1 MIAGNTTH
9 EFYFLGLNPSR
20 IKTLLSSY
28 GEIVRTYLE
37 PDKVRK
43 DIVISYKEGWVEFK
57 RKKDAKAVA
66 EHLNGTQIGGKK
78 KSSYHD
84 SIWTIKY
91 LHRFKWHHLTEQ
103 MSMEKRLNDQRLRFE
118 VGKAKK
124 EVEFYEE
131 QVDELR
137 RRKKNSKSDIDVL
150 SRVQFYNKKQRATD
164 EQIRASKPQE
174 DDTGNEFLS
183 RIFS

>member
-1 MIAGNTTH
+1 MVS
-9 EFYFLGLNPSR
+9 GLNPSR
-20 IKTLLSSY
+20 VKAILSRY

-37 PDKVRK
+37 PDKIRK
-43 DIVISYKEGWVEFK
+43 GIVISYKEGWVEFK
-57 RKKDAKAVA
+57 RKKDAKQVA

-84 SIWTIKY
+84 SLWTIKY

-103 MSMEKRLNDQRLRFE
+103 MNVEKRMKDQRLRFE
-118 VGKAKK
+118 VGRAKK

-131 QVDELR
+131 QVDEMR
-137 RRKKNSKSDIDVL
+137 RRKKHAKSDVDTS
-150 SRVQFYNKKQRATD
+150 SRVQFYNKRQRATD
-164 EQIRASKPQE
+164 EQIRASKPQN
-174 DDTGNEFLS
+174 DTEESFLN

>member
-1 MIAGNTTH
+1 M
-9 EFYFLGLNPSR
+9 
-20 IKTLLSSY
+20 
-28 GEIVRTYLE
+28 
-37 PDKVRK
+37 
-43 DIVISYKEGWVEFK
+43 EFK

-66 EHLNGTQIGGKK
+66 EHLNGTQVGGKK

-91 LHRFKWHHLTEQ
+91 LNRFKWHHLTEQ
-103 MSMEKRLNDQRLRFE
+103 MSMEKRLKDQRLRFE
-118 VGKAKK
+118 VGRAKK

-137 RRKKNSKSDIDVL
+137 RRKRNAKSDDIDVVG
-150 SRVQFYNKKQRATD
+150 RVQFYNKKQRATD

-174 DDTGNEFLS
+174 TEDDFLN